1 MLPAAL
7 ACFLVEMACLKARLL
22 VHWCRLDVASYV
34 GMYSGEDGMF
44 EGTLACMLLQIGC
57 FQLHL
62 HVLR

>member
-7 ACFLVEMACLKARLL
+7 ACFLVEMVCLKAHLL
-22 VHWCRLDVASYV
+22 VHWCRIDVASCI
-34 GMYSGEDGMF
+34 GMYSGENGMF

-57 FQLHL
+57 IQLHL